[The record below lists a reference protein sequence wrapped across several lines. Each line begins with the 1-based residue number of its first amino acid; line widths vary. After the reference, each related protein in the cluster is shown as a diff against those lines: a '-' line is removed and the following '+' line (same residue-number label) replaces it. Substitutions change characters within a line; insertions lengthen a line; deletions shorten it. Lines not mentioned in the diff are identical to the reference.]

1 MRGCAETSCV
11 GDVRP
16 PIWIPFYE
24 DLQRSLSL
32 SLVVGVRGPRMA
44 DGSATTF
51 NGRDVSA
58 ANLARIK
65 SSYNENGVVCIQM
78 LSADKYNALV
88 LEQWRNVILKQKWT
102 DEYRITVH
110 GQDGCVLDVDT
121 PEDQKE
127 FVRSVVG
134 PLPPPVRKK
143 MEAGWPLHRG
153 FGACCDPAVF
163 HLEGVWSI
171 RRDPD
176 LYKIASHIC
185 DETRL
190 WADVNRSI
198 QKLPGQGDN
207 EFLHFDF
214 NPFASAR
221 QQESDDATPK
231 GLCGKACYT
240 PSRFVYVPAT
250 HSREFLEDFA
260 SKYEQYYPNVKPND
274 KKFGLSQDKPNTLD
288 LVARKRC
295 MPIPSG
301 SLIIWHPRLLH
312 GQMKTPIGDPV
323 EYSNYVGFS
332 PAGSRSRYQDVCG
345 VDELQDRLRSYR
357 EGTAPILWPS
367 FDKNQFYPKK
377 YANFPHLMQAYI
389 KKLPTAHPMLA
400 TRISPKG
407 VTVTFLQP
415 LPLVNYQPPPLTSLG
430 VFMFVGLCVCAC
442 VYVCLCVHVWTRN
455 RGTACVSVCVVQHV
469 RVRVCVFVYV
479 CARART
485 CMCENHK
492 TAGETKR
499 QSCG

>member
-1 MRGCAETSCV
+1 M
-11 GDVRP
+11 
-16 PIWIPFYE
+16 
-24 DLQRSLSL
+24 
-32 SLVVGVRGPRMA
+32 
-44 DGSATTF
+44 
-51 NGRDVSA
+51 
-58 ANLARIK
+58 
-65 SSYNENGVVCIQM
+65 
-78 LSADKYNALV
+78 
-88 LEQWRNVILKQKWT
+88 
-102 DEYRITVH
+102 
-110 GQDGCVLDVDT
+110 
-121 PEDQKE
+121 
-127 FVRSVVG
+127 
-134 PLPPPVRKK
+134 
-143 MEAGWPLHRG
+143 
-153 FGACCDPAVF
+153 
-163 HLEGVWSI
+163 WSI